1 MCANTEYNPNVKVGK
16 GSYGTETWAV
26 NLTESAEGGRLTE
39 DKKTRGMEVLCL
51 FKV

>member
-1 MCANTEYNPNVKVGK
+1 MQDCNPNVKGSK
-16 GSYGTETWAV
+16 GSKGTETWAV
-26 NLTESAEGGRLTE
+26 QLTETAEGGRLTE